1 MHWIDVWADRTV
13 GKTRFIC
20 GNDRIDRL
28 VADQMVADDVARY
41 AAERAEMNRLY
52 AQGLEE

>member
-1 MHWIDVWADRTV
+1 MTEPS
-13 GKTRFIC
+13 GKTRFIR

-28 VADQMVADDVARY
+28 VADPLIAVDVARY
-41 AAERAEMNRLY
+41 AAERAEVNRIY